1 MAKESGLGWTS
12 AEVDDAGAVGRELRN
27 DFTALDWSSPYDE
40 QDVSGLNVLG
50 YERLLLKQDYKGSVS
65 GPFNPAANQSHDVFS
80 GDLRVVRGLVLVISA
95 QTLTATGVL
104 FTEYKLTR
112 AANGE
117 FTFQNPW
124 VLADGVPPVWS

>member
-12 AEVDDAGAVGRELRN
+12 ALVDDAGGTGRELRN
-27 DFTALDWSSPYDE
+27 DFTALDFSSPYDE

-50 YERLLLKQDYKGSVS
+50 YERLLLKQDYKGTMT

-80 GDLRVVRGLVLVISA
+80 GDLRVLRELVLVISA
-95 QTLTATGVL
+95 QTLTSTGVL
-104 FTEYKLTR
+104 FTEYKLNR

-124 VLADGVPPVWS
+124 VLANGTPPVWT